1 MRNPT
6 ADQCH
11 EAMNE
16 RIFEGRN
23 IRAAVENACKCLRVP
38 AEKLSYD
45 VISYGSSGIFGIVGI
60 KKARIRVQLPAS
72 GREEA
77 QQLQNTESAPVPQ
90 VQQPMDDAP
99 QPFVAPLE
107 VKQVV
112 AETVTQQTEVHE
124 QPIDGMKPAAMSEA
138 GPRELPI
145 EEWRQFLSAVV
156 CRLADSPV
164 VDVSRNDGRVVFSVE
179 SPGCEHLI
187 GKKGQTLNAVLHV
200 LRKYVQK
207 TDPSLKVFI
216 DVNRFRE
223 RKAEQL
229 TRLTNKVI
237 QKVVQ
242 RGRPITIGSLS
253 LKERDIVQQLIEQD
267 ERVCAK
273 TIGNGPS
280 WKMIVSLASSHDL
293 MRIQG

>member
-1 MRNPT
+1 MRNLT
-6 ADQCH
+6 TDRCH

-23 IRAAVENACKCLRVP
+23 IQAAVENACKHLGVS
-38 AEKLSYD
+38 AENLSYD

-60 KKARIRVQLPAS
+60 KKARIRVPVPVS
-72 GREEA
+72 GSEES
-77 QQLQNTESAPVPQ
+77 QQLQKNTESAPVPPAE
-90 VQQPMDDAP
+90 QPINAAP
-99 QPFVAPLE
+99 QPSVAALE
-107 VKQVV
+107 VEQDL
-112 AETVTQQTEVHE
+112 ADAVTQQTEAHV
-124 QPIDGMKPAAMSEA
+124 QPIDVVMQTTKPEA
-138 GPRELPI
+138 TPEELPI
-145 EEWRQFLSAVV
+145 ETWRQFLSVV
-156 CRLADSPV
+156 VSRLADSPI
-164 VDVSRNDGRVVFSVE
+164 VDVSRNDGRIVFSVE

-207 TDPSLKVFI
+207 SDPSLKVFI

-237 QKVVQ
+237 QKVVL
-242 RGRPITIGSLS
+242 RGRPIAIGSLS
-253 LKERDIVQQLIEQD
+253 LKERDIVQQLIDKD

-280 WKMIVSLASSHDL
+280 WKMIVSLASSHEL
-293 MRIQG
+293 PA